1 MNRNLFA
8 ALMLIAALLCPQL
21 VHAQGVGPVF
31 DSGQS
36 DSSLFSAV
44 LNLPADQTN
53 FSGQISLPS
62 PALTR
67 QVNVLPG
74 GTIGGDGGDITTAI
88 GEGIEINVNGGSIGN
103 NFGAL
108 FGVEVNISS
117 GTIGD
122 NFQLLFSEVNISG
135 GSIGSNFQTPY
146 SQINIFG
153 SGFLLDDVP
162 LSLIPDQAF
171 TVDQFNGSILS
182 ATLLDGSPFNFN
194 LFEAGGVV
202 TVTQTVPEPTSI
214 IPLIA
219 TLGGFLTRRRRV
231 AVAVAA

>member
-8 ALMLIAALLCPQL
+8 ALMLIAALICPQL
-21 VHAQGVGPVF
+21 VHAQAPVF
-31 DSGQS
+31 ESGIS
-36 DSSLFSAV
+36 DSTLFDSV
-44 LNLPADQTN
+44 TNLPADQT
-53 FSGQISLPS
+53 SITGDLSPS
-62 PALTR
+62 FPALTS
-67 QVNVLPG
+67 QVNVQ
-74 GTIGGDGGDITTAI
+74 
-88 GEGIEINVNGGSIGN
+88 VGGSIGN
-103 NFGAL
+103 GSVASAAVEINVTGGSIGNDFAAL
-108 FGVEVNISS
+108 FGVELNLISGS
-117 GTIGD
+117 IGD
-122 NFQLLFSEVNISG
+122 NFISLVSEVNISG
-135 GSIGSNFQTPY
+135 GSIGSNFQTPG

-153 SGFLLDDVP
+153 SEFLLDDVP

>member
-21 VHAQGVGPVF
+21 VEAQGLGPVF

-36 DSSLFSAV
+36 DSSLFSSV

-53 FSGQISLPS
+53 LSGQISLPS
-62 PALTR
+62 PALTG

-74 GTIGGDGGDITTAI
+74 GTIGDITTAI

-117 GTIGD
+117 GSIGD
-122 NFQLLFSEVNISG
+122 NFLSLVSEVNISG
-135 GSIGSNFQTPY
+135 GSIGSNFQTSG

-171 TVDQFNGSILS
+171 TVDQSNGSILS

>member
-8 ALMLIAALLCPQL
+8 ALMLIAALICPQL
-21 VHAQGVGPVF
+21 VHAQAPVF
-31 DSGQS
+31 ESGIS
-36 DSSLFSAV
+36 DSTLFDSV
-44 LNLPADQTN
+44 TNLPADQT
-53 FSGQISLPS
+53 SITGDLSPS
-62 PALTR
+62 FPALTS
-67 QVNVLPG
+67 QVNVQ
-74 GTIGGDGGDITTAI
+74 
-88 GEGIEINVNGGSIGN
+88 VGGSIGN
-103 NFGAL
+103 GSVASAAVEINVTGGSIGNDFAAL
-108 FGVEVNISS
+108 FGVELNLISGS
-117 GTIGD
+117 IGD
-122 NFQLLFSEVNISG
+122 NFISLVSEVNISG
-135 GSIGSNFQTPY
+135 GSIGSNFQTPG

-153 SGFLLDDVP
+153 SEFLLDDVP

-171 TVDQFNGSILS
+171 TVDGSILS

-194 LFEAGGVV
+194 LYEAGGVV

>member
-1 MNRNLFA
+1 M
-8 ALMLIAALLCPQL
+8 
-21 VHAQGVGPVF
+21 F

-36 DSSLFSAV
+36 DSSLFSSV

-53 FSGQISLPS
+53 LSGQISLPS
-62 PALTR
+62 PALTT

-74 GTIGGDGGDITTAI
+74 GTIGGDDTTTAI

-135 GSIGSNFQTPY
+135 GSIGSNFQTLG

-194 LFEAGGVV
+194 LYEAGGVV